1 MLAVA
6 LFIVT
11 DYHYNLL
18 HDGNCYQCY
27 GQRRLD
33 FNRCVWSI
41 KMTAQS
47 RWVLL
52 GDFNLICHASDKNN
66 PRVNHRLMNQFRSV
80 LEDLELKELH
90 LHGHRFTWSNGMA
103 NPTLT
108 KIDHVFITKEWELAF
123 PNCYLQ
129 ALSTSVLDH
138 CPLLITCTP
147 FSRKYRG
154 FRFEASWVNLQGFKE
169 VVQQSCNQP
178 VATNN
183 KPRVLHIKLARLA
196 KSLRR

>member
-1 MLAVA
+1 LSQIIVRTYSIMA
-6 LFIVT
+6 IVT
-11 DYHYNLL
+11 SATDSVGWTLT
-18 HDGNCYQCY
+18 GMY
-27 GQRRLD
+27 GPQDDAGKQQLMQELQ
-33 FNRCVWSI
+33 SI
-41 KMTAQS
+41 KTTAQL

-66 PRVNHRLMNQFRSV
+66 PRVNRCLMNQFRSV

-129 ALSTSVLDH
+129 ALSTSVSDH

-154 FRFEASWVNLQGFKE
+154 F
-169 VVQQSCNQP
+169 
-178 VATNN
+178 
-183 KPRVLHIKLARLA
+183 
-196 KSLRR
+196 SLKQAG